1 MSGLAPFGQSKH
13 RETNLSGHPL
23 SSSAVDRSGHERAS
37 ALVDGAVSTRGA
49 VLQLLDTRS
58 VGGIERHVAT
68 LAKDLSD
75 RSIPNEIGLY
85 QDHGHNPWLRQLRAL
100 GLSYRHNDGTLVGLR
115 RMLEYVRPA
124 LVHTHGYKAGILGR
138 LAALSYGIPTVS
150 TFHSGERPGFPL
162 SAYYAMDRWTS
173 LSARRISVSRDIQSR
188 LPFTSRLIPNFIP
201 VSELP
206 PLQPFVGRIGFVGR
220 LSHEKGP
227 DLFCKIAQAM
237 PAEFEWHV
245 YGDGPMRKELEGTE
259 ATAGRDFHFHGVVED
274 MSTVWPKLGA
284 LLMPSRFE
292 GLPLAALEAMA
303 HGVPVIA
310 SRVGGVSGLIEDGV
324 NGFSFEPSDLSAA
337 ERCIVRWASLDDSHR
352 TSLRHTAHELV
363 ARKYSPAAQV
373 PVILDVYR
381 QCGLVL
387 PPDRRAIA

>member
-1 MSGLAPFGQSKH
+1 M
-13 RETNLSGHPL
+13 
-23 SSSAVDRSGHERAS
+23 
-37 ALVDGAVSTRGA
+37 VDGAVSARGT

-75 RSIPNEIGLY
+75 RGIPNEICLY
-85 QDHGHNPWLRQLRAL
+85 QDHGPNPWLCQLKTL
-100 GLSYRHNDGTLVGLR
+100 GLSYRHNNGTLVGLR
-115 RMLEYVRPA
+115 RVLEYVRPA
-124 LVHTHGYKAGILGR
+124 LVHTHGYKAGVLGR
-138 LAALSYGIPTVS
+138 LAALSCGIPAVS
-150 TFHSGERPGFPL
+150 TFHSGEHPGFPL
-162 SAYYAMDRWTS
+162 SAYYALDRWTS

-188 LPFTSRLIPNFIP
+188 LPFSSRLIPNFIP

-237 PAEFEWHV
+237 PAKFDWHV
-245 YGDGPMRKELEGTE
+245 YGDGPMRKDLE
-259 ATAGRDFHFHGVVED
+259 ATSGPDVRFHGVVED
-274 MSTVWPKLGA
+274 MSTVWPTLGA

-303 HGVPVIA
+303 HGIPVIA

-324 NGFSFEPSDLSAA
+324 NGFSFEPGDLSAA
-337 ERCIVRWASLDDSHR
+337 ERCIVRWASLDDSQR
-352 TSLRHTAHELV
+352 ASLRHTAHDLV

-373 PVILDVYR
+373 PSVLDVYR
-381 QCGLVL
+381 KCGLV
-387 PPDRRAIA
+387 PTSGRTAVA